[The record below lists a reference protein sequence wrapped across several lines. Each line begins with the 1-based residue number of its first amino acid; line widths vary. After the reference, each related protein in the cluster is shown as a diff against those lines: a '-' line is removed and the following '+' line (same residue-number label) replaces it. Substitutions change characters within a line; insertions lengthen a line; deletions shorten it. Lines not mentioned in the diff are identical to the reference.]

1 MAYSSPPG
9 RSIGDLL
16 GDLVSQTQRLIRTE
30 YLIARAEIG
39 GNLAKMRAGA
49 VLMVAG
55 AILLL
60 PALTVLLWG
69 VALLLTRAGL
79 ATDIAALL
87 VGLAACAIGA
97 IVLITGINRVKSVN
111 LVPEKALDH
120 LQRDVA
126 AVNYARSSHEHA
138 AA

>member
-1 MAYSSPPG
+1 MASPSAPG
-9 RSIGDLL
+9 RSIGDIL
-16 GDLVSQTQRLIRTE
+16 GDLVHQLQRLVRTE
-30 YLIARAEIG
+30 FMIARAEIG
-39 GNLAKMRAGA
+39 GNLAKMRAAA

-60 PALTVLLWG
+60 PALTILLWG
-69 VALLLTRAGL
+69 VALVLTRAGL
-79 ATDIAALL
+79 AVDIAALL
-87 VGLAACAIGA
+87 VGVAACAIGV
-97 IVLITGINRVKSVN
+97 IVLMIGVTRVKSVN

-126 AVNYARSSHEHA
+126 AVNYARSGHEHA